1 MGKNKGA
8 DINKKYVPKKM
19 EALVTKDSKA
29 QIEERSS
36 LLCQHGDVTLDREV
50 QTTEQISSLCQ
61 HEDTALDSRARAIE
75 QTSSLY
81 QHEDVALDCGA
92 PATAPSSSLYQHED
106 AALKAG
112 MGFFVEELLP
122 YLGIEG
128 KVIGFAPTE
137 LVHLEMKK
145 FLQDFN
151 LVMEDGSWKHFEF
164 QSVNEGVKGLR
175 RFHAY
180 EALAEYQY
188 NVPVTTYVL
197 FSGTIRHPMT
207 ELAQGE
213 YTYRIVPIIMKN
225 KNADKVIGELQEKL
239 AQGEC
244 LTRKD
249 LVPLTLCLLMDGTM
263 PLKERVKETFEI
275 TKKATGISTEDISK
289 IEAVVY
295 VMADKFLDQVDMDE
309 IKEGISMTRL
319 GQMLVEMGRS
329 EGRDEI
335 NKLNNRLIKEG
346 KYKELER
353 ATEDVEYQKHLITE
367 YGIS

>member
-1 MGKNKGA
+1 M
-8 DINKKYVPKKM
+8 D
-19 EALVTKDSKA
+19 
-29 QIEERSS
+29 
-36 LLCQHGDVTLDREV
+36 
-50 QTTEQISSLCQ
+50 
-61 HEDTALDSRARAIE
+61 
-75 QTSSLY
+75 
-81 QHEDVALDCGA
+81 
-92 PATAPSSSLYQHED
+92 
-106 AALKAG
+106 
-112 MGFFVEELLP
+112 
-122 YLGIEG
+122 
-128 KVIGFAPTE
+128 
-137 LVHLEMKK
+137 
-145 FLQDFN
+145 
-151 LVMEDGSWKHFEF
+151 DGSWKHFEF

-335 NKLNNRLIKEG
+335 NKLHNRLIKEG

-353 ATEDVEYQKHLITE
+353 ATEDAEYQKHLITE